1 MVQRRPHGPRAN
13 QTGYSLRR
21 HGAPGESRKGCH
33 RTRAS
38 KAGQRSPKH
47 PSRWNAAADGSC
59 RVRRPGRHSPGWM
72 LLNNSGRSHDSRCPD
87 PGAGSRLFR
96 VKPGLLAHARPPNW
110 WRATRVGAPGL
121 SGPIARDRIC
131 GVGQSGNASA
141 FQAEVTSS
149 ILVLRSI
156 TFLREAPPGVG
167 IRLLTGTRWVRVPVP
182 QPTCLYTGGWSA
194 TVDRTRAGFESRW
207 RRQFCPGPWR

>member
-96 VKPGLLAHARPPNW
+96 VKPGLLADARPPKR
-110 WRATRVGAPGL
+110 WRATRAVSPWAL
-121 SGPIARDRIC
+121 RADSARPNSRSWSEWQCLCLPSRSRGFDSRTPL
-131 GVGQSGNASA
+131 Q
-141 FQAEVTSS
+141 
-149 ILVLRSI
+149 LRSCGK
-156 TFLREAPPGVG
+156 PH
-167 IRLLTGTRWVRVPVP
+167 
-182 QPTCLYTGGWSA
+182 
-194 TVDRTRAGFESRW
+194 RAWGSG
-207 RRQFCPGPWR
+207 C